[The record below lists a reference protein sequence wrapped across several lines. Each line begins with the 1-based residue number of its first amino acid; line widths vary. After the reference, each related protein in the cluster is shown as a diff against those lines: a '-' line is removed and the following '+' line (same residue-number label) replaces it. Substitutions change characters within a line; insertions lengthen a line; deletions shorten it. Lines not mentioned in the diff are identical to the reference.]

1 MTILDDECQAIAETV
16 RARAWERL
24 QPLAADTDR
33 SQLFSPVMWQELRSM
48 GVFQLPFGPEVGG
61 AGASTLT
68 YVVALEQIA
77 YSSAVAALYPGTTV
91 QVAQALLTA
100 QVPEAVVARWV
111 PRLVTGEALAAWAF
125 TEPQTGSDPRQ
136 LTTRARRDGDGWV
149 LDGQKTFISY
159 AAEAAVALVFA
170 VTGEHRVSAFVVD
183 TDQPGWQVGPPVE
196 VMAFGGTGA
205 SPVYLQSVRAGAGDL
220 IGGEGGGFDVMLTGE
235 ALGKLR
241 VAAINVGVAQRALH
255 EATAYAVARTHRGT
269 AIGVKFATIQSLL
282 ADMRAA
288 VLGARALLYETAR
301 LYDDEGGISARAA
314 ALRLV
319 TGRAAREVTS
329 NALQI
334 CGVYG
339 MSREFPLERLYREAK
354 FYEVAQGSLEL
365 QRVIV
370 AKDVLRSFGPDTHSR
385 WRFGR

>member
-1 MTILDDECQAIAETV
+1 MKILDDESRAIAEMI
-16 RARAWERL
+16 RAWAWERL
-24 QPLAADTDR
+24 EPLAAETDR
-33 SQLFSPVMWQELRSM
+33 TQRFSPLMWQELRSM
-48 GVFQLPFGPEVGG
+48 GIFQLPFGPEA
-61 AGASTLT
+61 AGASTLAYT
-68 YVVALEQIA
+68 VALEQIA

-91 QVAQALLTA
+91 QVAQALLGHA
-100 QVPEAVVARWV
+100 SEQVAARWV
-111 PRLVTGEALAAWAF
+111 PRLVAGEVAAAWAF

-149 LDGQKTFISY
+149 LDGQKAFISY
-159 AAEAAVALVFA
+159 AAQAAVALVFA
-170 VTGEHRVSAFVVD
+170 VTEDSQVSAFIVA
-183 TDQPGWQVGPPVE
+183 TDQPGWKAGPPAE

-205 SPVYLQSVRAGAGDL
+205 CPVYLDSVRAGAED
-220 IGGEGGGFDVMLTGE
+220 IVGGPGGGFDVMLAGE

-241 VAAINVGVAQRALH
+241 VSAINVGVAQRALH
-255 EATAYAVARTHRGT
+255 EATAYAQQRTHRGT
-269 AIGVKFATIQSLL
+269 PIGAKFATIQSLL

-301 LYDDEGGISARAA
+301 LHDEGESISARAA

-329 NALQI
+329 DALQV
-334 CGVYG
+334 CGAYG
-339 MSREFPLERLYREAK
+339 MSRELPVERLYREAK

-370 AKDVLRSFGPDTHSR
+370 AKDVLRSFSPQTHAR
-385 WRFGR
+385 WRFGQ